1 MLGCRG
7 LEPGTLGAP
16 GAALDKLPGKGCKG
30 EKAWGGVGGQAGR
43 RAMAST
49 PLPAWGPPYRP
60 HVLSLLPCPTIPALP
75 RYPCPTEQV

>member
-30 EKAWGGVGGQAGR
+30 EKAWGGVGGERGGGQWR
-43 RAMAST
+43 R
-49 PLPAWGPPYRP
+49 PLCQPGALPTDPMSSLSCPAP
-60 HVLSLLPCPTIPALP
+60 P